1 MLHQLA
7 SWSVSVVTLNGMALE
22 LNTPHGRMMATV
34 LAGVAQFERE
44 PISER
49 VKSGLAAARDRN
61 IKLGGPFGQRLKADR
76 LAPKVLQF
84 VDEGRSYRWIARD
97 LRMSKIPS
105 STS

>member
-22 LNTPHGRMMATV
+22 LNTPHERMMATV

-44 PISER
+44 LISEH
-49 VKSGLAAARDRN
+49 VKSGLTAARDRN
-61 IKLGGPFGQRLKADR
+61 VKLGRPFGQRLKADR
-76 LAPKVLQF
+76 LTPKVLQF

-97 LRMSKIPS
+97 LRMSKMPS